1 MQKMTRDRMK
11 RFIKKD
17 LVPNG
22 VDEQDWDAED
32 KACALLQKKM
42 GNIMSE
48 QRLDYQEAWDA
59 NWMNVYAIAE
69 LIMDRTMKSFM
80 K

>member
-1 MQKMTRDRMK
+1 
-11 RFIKKD
+11 
-17 LVPNG
+17 
-22 VDEQDWDAED
+22 
-32 KACALLQKKM
+32 M

-48 QRLDYQEAWDA
+48 QGLDYQEAWDA
-59 NWMNVYAIAE
+59 NWMDVYAIAE

>member
-1 MQKMTRDRMK
+1 MK
-11 RFIKKD
+11 RFIKKAEI
-17 LVPNG
+17 PKG
-22 VDEQDWDAED
+22 VDPEDWEAEN

-48 QRLDYQEAWDA
+48 EGLDYHEAWDYY
-59 NWMNVYAIAE
+59 WTDVYALADLVME
-69 LIMDRTMKSFM
+69 RTMKSFM